1 MRGSDFA
8 RICKS
13 MSPEDQRTF
22 DRWLKANAFAG
33 LLFTTVVVVMA
44 LAGSMSGEPR
54 EATVVDATPP
64 ALSKP
69 ISRQG
74 RTPAADSRAARSVS
88 TRTQPVPP

>member
-1 MRGSDFA
+1 MSGSEFA

-44 LAGSMSGEPR
+44 VAGSMSGERR
-54 EATVVDATPP
+54 EATVADATPP

-69 ISRQG
+69 GSRQG
-74 RTPAADSRAARSVS
+74 RTPAVDPREARGIS
-88 TRTQPVPP
+88 TRMRPVPP

>member
-1 MRGSDFA
+1 MRGSEFA

-33 LLFTTVVVVMA
+33 LLFTTAVVVMA
-44 LAGSMSGEPR
+44 DAGSMSGERR
-54 EATVVDATPP
+54 EATVADATSP

-69 ISRQG
+69 SSRQG
-74 RTPAADSRAARSVS
+74 RTPAADSRAVRSIS
-88 TRTQPVPP
+88 TRMQPVPP